1 MKNASAKGNVF
12 TLAFYSWSI
21 ADHIFFSQNF
31 LISTKNL
38 SGALIFIFRR
48 CFRTGSLSAFYK
60 ISVLKGMIHLSGQ
73 NFAICNFRIY

>member
-12 TLAFYSWSI
+12 TLDFYSWSI

-38 SGALIFIFRR
+38 SGALIFIFR

-60 ISVLKGMIHLSGQ
+60 IIVLKGMVHLSGQ
-73 NFAICNFRIY
+73 NFVICNFRIY